1 MATLIRPPPSI
12 SMKTRQDRQ
21 PFFTLHK
28 GTNDIMAWETEKSKM
43 AVVAFSR
50 RVDIHT
56 MGSMIEYHH
65 EYMQEWPD
73 FRKMTFTSGPNK
85 KPLDILTVYE
95 WKNIDELK
103 VFCAQYYFDLILVD
117 KINDSFSIAGSVYSL
132 SIPIET
138 YVPYLENLYT

>member
-28 GTNDIMAWETEKSKM
+28 TANDIMAWETEKSKM

-50 RVDIHT
+50 RVDINN
-56 MGSMIEYHH
+56 MGSMIEYHR
-65 EYMQEWPD
+65 EYTHEWPD
-73 FRKMTFTSGPNK
+73 FREMTFMSGPKN